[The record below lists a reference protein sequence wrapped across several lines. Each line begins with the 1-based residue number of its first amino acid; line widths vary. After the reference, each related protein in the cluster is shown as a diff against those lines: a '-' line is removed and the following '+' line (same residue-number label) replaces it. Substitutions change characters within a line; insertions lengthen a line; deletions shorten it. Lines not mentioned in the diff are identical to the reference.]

1 MNLSEGYRKRL
12 LELSGIESDISPHDQ
27 KIIDDILG
35 DSIINEGINFSE
47 TLKNIEDYANKG
59 LINNAMLTTLLNNDN
74 FNQEQK
80 EQIKDVINTWKY
92 RNYSFSSSFFTDRF

>member
-1 MNLSEGYRKRL
+1 MNLSEGYKKRL
-12 LELSGIESDISPHDQ
+12 LKLSGIYQDVKSKDQ

-47 TLKNIEDYANKG
+47 TLKNIGDYANKG
-59 LINNAMLTTLLNNDN
+59 LINNAMLTSLLSNDK

-80 EQIKDVINTWKY
+80 EQIKDVVNTWKY

>member
-12 LELSGIESDISPHDQ
+12 LELSGVNQNVNSKGQE
-27 KIIDDILG
+27 IIDDILG
-35 DSIINEGINFSE
+35 VFTINEGINFSE
-47 TLKNIEDYANKG
+47 TLKNIGDYANKG
-59 LINNAMLTTLLNNDN
+59 LINNAMLTSLLNNDN

-92 RNYSFSSSFFTDRF
+92 RNYSFSSSFFR